1 MTDLLSGSDLAR
13 VELPPG
19 VTGFGFTE
27 VRYLLARHDEPAA
40 ATARELL
47 GLDAAP
53 EDDWVM
59 AAGLASLAARGLA
72 VADRDAAQSR
82 GEAALLEVLLS
93 RGHRWTGI
101 GMREGDDGQGDLLV
115 VIEAPG
121 VVGLLQPRIFG
132 TWFVSL
138 SADEE
143 DVADPSRMVTA
154 SLLEARARHDRL
166 GFALETRTAEGVVGR
181 RYARPDDGGWA
192 VSDTL
197 DGPREHVALEGTEAL
212 VRSVLRAGE
221 VTGG

>member
-27 VRYLLARHDEPAA
+27 VRYLLARHGEPAA

-53 EDDWVM
+53 EDDWVL
-59 AAGLASLAARGLA
+59 AAGLASLAARGLVA
-72 VADRDAAQSR
+72 ADREVAQSR
-82 GEAALLEVLLS
+82 GEAALLEVLLC
-93 RGHRWTGI
+93 RGHRWTGVA
-101 GMREGDDGQGDLLV
+101 MREGDDGQGDLLV

-121 VVGLLQPRIFG
+121 VVGLLQPRVFG

-138 SADEE
+138 SAAEA
-143 DVADPSRMVTA
+143 DVQDPSALVTA

-166 GFALETRTAEGVVGR
+166 GFAIETRTLDGVVGR
-181 RYARPDDGGWA
+181 RYARPADDGWA

-197 DGPREHVALEGTEAL
+197 DGPREHVALEGTEPL
-212 VRSVLRAGE
+212 VRSVLRAEAARG
-221 VTGG
+221 